1 MSMQA
6 KQFLLWVL
14 FSPLVPRP
22 SLLFI
27 LKEDW
32 TRPLRFGFGRGD
44 TLDTRKT
51 QGVKPT
57 SLKSLLPT
65 ATRATSVA
73 VNCLPGHRNGGCQI
87 PSQMQ
92 QGRSNN
98 ATSNG
103 FVCQRG
109 SETLSLDVAN
119 LIMPME

>member
-6 KQFLLWVL
+6 KWFLLWLL

-32 TRPLRFGFGRGD
+32 TRALRFGFRRD
-44 TLDTRKT
+44 DALDMRKT
-51 QGVKPT
+51 QRVKPAF
-57 SLKSLLPT
+57 LKSSLPA

-73 VNCLPGHRNGGCQI
+73 VNCPPGHWNGGYQG
-87 PSQMQ
+87 PPQMQ

-103 FVCQRG
+103 FVGQRG
-109 SETLSLDVAN
+109 SKTLSLDVAN
-119 LIMPME
+119 LIMPIE